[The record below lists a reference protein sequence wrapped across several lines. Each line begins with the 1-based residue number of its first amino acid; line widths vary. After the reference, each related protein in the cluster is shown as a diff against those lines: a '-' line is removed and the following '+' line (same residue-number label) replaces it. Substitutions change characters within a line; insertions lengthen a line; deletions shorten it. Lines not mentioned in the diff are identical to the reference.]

1 MEKERN
7 YNILRGCVLASGLER
22 ETKTELL
29 TFLSK
34 LESHEK
40 YTTGGTNEPA

>member
-22 ETKTELL
+22 ETKAELL
-29 TFLSK
+29 DFLSE

-40 YTTGGTNEPA
+40 YTIGGDNEST